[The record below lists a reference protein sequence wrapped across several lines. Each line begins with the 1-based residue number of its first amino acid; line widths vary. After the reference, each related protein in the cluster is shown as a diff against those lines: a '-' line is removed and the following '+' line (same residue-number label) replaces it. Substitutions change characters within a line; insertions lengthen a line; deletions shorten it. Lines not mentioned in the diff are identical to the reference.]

1 MSCKEKKPK
10 QNFYASKHP
19 CVIAMMKGLE
29 KKNTFLGV
37 NTTMN
42 FKAMN
47 FKAMIEGD
55 ALLIVTTKITARRDY
70 VRFVPCKFCPWCGG
84 DIYSLTTKN
93 GLTADDVTTESAK

>member
-1 MSCKEKKPK
+1 MSGKKKEPK

-42 FKAMN
+42 FKT
-47 FKAMIEGD
+47 MIEGD

-93 GLTADDVTTESAK
+93 GLTAADITMESAK